1 MDNKPFRIPEGMLDV
16 QTAIS
21 SLHIISSMIASE
33 KSRGSQ
39 DVLEKLRILGY
50 SDETSFYLLWYV
62 MCVLYQELEDI
73 TEESF
78 NIVEKY
84 GARIEDLL
92 VDEDIPAFAESL
104 RMILFSEDSN
114 TLGDMKRSWR
124 EHWGVRYRKHFAK
137 KLDNYPTHIPYY
149 EDDIDA

>member
-1 MDNKPFRIPEGMLDV
+1 MEDDVVIPDGLLNTND
-16 QTAIS
+16 ALS
-21 SLHIISSMIASE
+21 SMHIISNMIGSE
-33 KSRGSQ
+33 RNRNARDILK
-39 DVLEKLRILGY
+39 KLRVLGF

-104 RMILFSEDSN
+104 RMILFSEDSD